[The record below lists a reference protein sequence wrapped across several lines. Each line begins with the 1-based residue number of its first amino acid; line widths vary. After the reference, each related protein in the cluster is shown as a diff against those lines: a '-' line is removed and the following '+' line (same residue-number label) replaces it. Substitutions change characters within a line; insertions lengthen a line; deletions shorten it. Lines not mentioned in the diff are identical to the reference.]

1 MKKSRANTPGS
12 KRPTILDVAQ
22 LAGVATMTVSR
33 AIRTPELVSDVTRAR
48 VEDAIRKLDYIPNR
62 MAGSLS
68 SQKNQLVAVVVPSI
82 NHSIFAETLEI
93 MSDLFE
99 SHGYQVLIGNSGW
112 SVDKEFDLVKTAVSR
127 GAEGI
132 VLTGYTHL
140 PETISMIQRSHIPTI
155 EMWNIGP
162 NPIDMMVGISIFNAA
177 KDMVLT
183 LGRKGYRRIGYIGG
197 PTENNDRFLQREAGF
212 LDGLERLGLKD
223 EPLRMMQCTLD
234 YEVGA
239 QSFLRFWKKNP
250 DLDAIF
256 IASDILAV
264 SALLACISKN
274 IKVPDDIAIA
284 GFDDAPLS
292 RIVTPSLTTVRF
304 PRAQIGQ
311 VVAETMI
318 NRLENKAIEN
328 HVIDL
333 GYEIIERHS
342 A

>member
-1 MKKSRANTPGS
+1 MKKSRATTLGS
-12 KRPTILDVAQ
+12 KRPTIRDVAQ

-33 AIRTPELVSDVTRAR
+33 AIRTPELVSKNTRAR
-48 VEDAIRKLDYIPNR
+48 VEEAIRKLDYIPNLI
-62 MAGSLS
+62 AGSLS
-68 SQKNQLVAVVVPSI
+68 SQKNRLVAVVVPSI
-82 NHSIFAETLEI
+82 NHSIFAETLDI

-99 SHGYQVLIGNSGW
+99 SNGYQVLIGNSGW
-112 SVDKEFDLVKTAVSR
+112 SIDKESVLVKTALSR

-132 VLTGYTHL
+132 VLTGYTHA
-140 PETISMIQRSHIPTI
+140 PETISTIQRSRIPTI

-162 NPIDMMVGISIFNAA
+162 NPLDMMVGISIFNAA

-183 LGRKGYRRIGYIGG
+183 LGRRGYRRIGYIGG
-197 PTENNDRFLQREAGF
+197 PTKNNDRFLQREAGF

-223 EPLRMMQCTLD
+223 EPLSMMQCTLD

-239 QSFLRFWKKNP
+239 QSFLRFWEKHP

-264 SALLACISKN
+264 SALLACISKD
-274 IKVPDDIAIA
+274 IKVPHDIAIA

-292 RIVTPSLTTVRF
+292 RMVTPPLTTVRF
-304 PRAQIGQ
+304 PRALIGQ

-318 NRLENKAIEN
+318 NRLENREIK
-328 HVIDL
+328 HRVIDL
-333 GYEIIERHS
+333 GYEIIERES
-342 A
+342 T